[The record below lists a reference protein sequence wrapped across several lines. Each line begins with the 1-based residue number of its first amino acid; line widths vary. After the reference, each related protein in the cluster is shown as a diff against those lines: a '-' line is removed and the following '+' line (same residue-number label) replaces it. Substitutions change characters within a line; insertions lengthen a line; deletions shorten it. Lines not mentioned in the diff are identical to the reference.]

1 VSSQTTS
8 LNFSLGYFKGYQSVN
23 IDYIGIC
30 KHFVFV
36 NLEMR
41 KKKEYILG
49 VKPLQNK

>member
-1 VSSQTTS
+1 MYYYSVISNNIPQ
-8 LNFSLGYFKGYQSVN
+8 FWPGIFYQSVD

-36 NLEMR
+36 NLEMT

-49 VKPLQNK
+49 KAFTK